1 MIEQLIEECE
11 ALLRSGQLTEAGAR
25 MKTASGQSIP
35 RHSLL
40 QVANIFRRAQLDGF
54 ALRILSPV
62 VRFDRPELVKPTGAE
77 IAEYAA
83 SLQKIG
89 AVNEAIHLLENID
102 RAQVPTANLYLA
114 FCLFRQWDY
123 AAAVPHLQQFIDLE
137 NDPYKKLVGSVN
149 LAAAMATNLDL
160 APAHAVLA
168 EAMLA
173 ATSGQ
178 HTRLLSNCHELRA
191 QLYLAAGNFAEAREE
206 LTLARK
212 LLPQGFDAF
221 FVRKWSAIVNS
232 LESRDSSFLLNLAPA
247 AEAQGDWECLR
258 EIDFFRLKLNFDQSL
273 FDHLLFGTPFEAYRR
288 RVVADL
294 NISPSSGSYLLGS
307 KDAPCFDAGSG
318 DFTGVALKYPG
329 KTLHQLA
336 AILLSDFY
344 KPWSLGE
351 IFSQLFP
358 QEYYNAFSSANRVHQ
373 LLWRLRKWL
382 SESGV
387 PARLVEAGGRFSLK
401 IEGPFAFAVP
411 YQRLQTTEHALDI
424 HKIKGTFGTD
434 QWFSQREV
442 RHKLQMSSASFKRL
456 ASWAVKENRFER
468 AGNGRST
475 IYKVAG

>member
-11 ALLRSGQLTEAGAR
+11 ALLRAGQLSEAGAK
-25 MKTASGQSIP
+25 MKTASSNSIP
-35 RHSLL
+35 RNLCL
-40 QVANIFRRAQLDGF
+40 QVANICRRAQLDGI

-62 VRFDRPELVKPTGAE
+62 VRSDNPAITQPKADE

-89 AVNEAIHLLENID
+89 AVNEAISLLENVD
-102 RAQVPTANLYLA
+102 REKVPAANLYLA

-123 AAAVPHLQQFIDLE
+123 AGAIPHLQQFIKVE
-137 NDPYKKLVGSVN
+137 SDPYKKLVGSVN
-149 LAAAMATNLDL
+149 LAAAMATSLDL
-160 APAHAVLA
+160 PAAHTVLD
-168 EAMLA
+168 EAMQA
-173 ATSGQ
+173 AVSGN

-191 QLYLAAGNFAEAREE
+191 QLGLAANNFAQAREE

-258 EIDFFRLKLNFDQSL
+258 EIDFFRLKLNFDQPL
-273 FDHLLFGTPFEAYRR
+273 FDHLMFGTPFEAYRK
-288 RVVADL
+288 RVELDL
-294 NISPSSGSYLLGS
+294 KARPTAESYLLGS

-318 DFTGVALKYPG
+318 DFTGITLKYPG

-382 SESGV
+382 SENNV
-387 PARLVEAGGRFSLK
+387 PARLVEAGGKFSLR
-401 IEGPFAFAVP
+401 IEGPFAFSVP
-411 YQRLQTTEHALDI
+411 YQRLQTTEHALEI
-424 HKIKGTFGTD
+424 HKIKGTFGTE
-434 QWFSQREV
+434 QWFSQRDV
-442 RHKLQMSSASFKRL
+442 RSKLQMSSASFKRL

-475 IYKVAG
+475 VYKIAG